1 MGISEDVEL
10 DVEKIK
16 DTTMSVRSGQVVPST
31 DSIALHNGAVEL
43 EVAYLYADLANSSK
57 MARRFDRRITAKILK
72 SFLATSTRIVRHKG
86 GTVMSFDG
94 DRVMAAFVGGAKC
107 TNATKAAFAI
117 AWSIS
122 EVIRPGFENKYASV
136 RDADFRIAHATGID
150 VGTAYVVRA
159 GARGTNDLVSIGRA
173 PNLAAK
179 FSDIR
184 SGGNTTFASGSAYSK
199 MNADCKKYL
208 KSDTNPWTK
217 ASWNFIGEEITYYRT
232 SYWRKPGS

>member
-1 MGISEDVEL
+1 MGISEDVKL
-10 DVEKIK
+10 DVQKIK
-16 DTTMSVRSGQVVPST
+16 DATMSVRNGQVVPST

-43 EVAYLYADLANSSK
+43 EVAYLYADLASSSK
-57 MARRFDRRITAKILK
+57 MARSFDRRITAKILK
-72 SFLATSTRIVRHKG
+72 SFLATSARIIRHKG

-94 DRVMAAFVGGAKC
+94 DRVMAAFVGNAKC

-117 AWSIS
+117 AWSVS
-122 EVIRPGFENKYASV
+122 EVIRPEFENKYASV
-136 RDADFRIAHATGID
+136 RDADFQIAHAAGID
-150 VGTAYVVRA
+150 VGTAYIVRA

-184 SGGNTTFASGSAYSK
+184 SDGNTTFASGSAYSK

-208 KSDTNPWTK
+208 ERDNNPWTK
-217 ASWNFIGEEITYYRT
+217 ATWEFLGESVTYYRT
-232 SYWRKPGS
+232 SYWRKPNL